1 MHHQTFLPAS
11 FMLFMLT
18 AGTGMAQSIDV
29 TATYRERMSLPPKA
43 ILEAVLEDVSR
54 ADAPAQPIASIRL
67 PSPGNPPFAFTIA
80 YDPARIQSNHRYAV
94 RARVLVDEKLRFT
107 TDTATPVITNGNPTK
122 VTLMLRRVETSQTPP
137 ASAGGARP
145 LEGTYWRVTELA
157 GKPAPKQDPKSEAHL
172 QFQVGRVSGADGCNR
187 LTGSYQLKGDRIT
200 FNQMAGTQMAC
211 LNASGTEGPF
221 RDALNN
227 ASRLTIAANRLDLF
241 DAAGMRLAT
250 FEAGSDP
257 SAVTPS
263 AGLAGTSWQLVK
275 FQGSDDTT
283 LTPDDR
289 SNYTV
294 EFGAGGQLTA
304 RLDCNRGRGTWK
316 STSSSQI
323 ALGPLAL
330 TRALCP
336 PGSMHDQIVKQ
347 WGNIRSYVIRDG
359 HLFLA
364 LMADGGIY
372 EFEPK

>member
-1 MHHQTFLPAS
+1 MHRQTLLPAA
-11 FMLFMLT
+11 FMFFGLT
-18 AGTGMAQSIDV
+18 AGTAMAQSIEV

-43 ILEAVLEDVSR
+43 VLEAVLEDVSR

-80 YDPARIQSNHRYAV
+80 YDPARIQSNHQYAV
-94 RARVLVDEKLRFT
+94 RARILVDEEPRFT

-122 VTLMLRRVETSQTPP
+122 VSLMLRRVATSQT
-137 ASAGGARP
+137 
-145 LEGTYWRVTELA
+145 
-157 GKPAPKQDPKSEAHL
+157 
-172 QFQVGRVSGADGCNR
+172 
-187 LTGSYQLKGDRIT
+187 
-200 FNQMAGTQMAC
+200 
-211 LNASGTEGPF
+211 
-221 RDALNN
+221 
-227 ASRLTIAANRLDLF
+227 
-241 DAAGMRLAT
+241 
-250 FEAGSDP
+250 
-257 SAVTPS
+257 
-263 AGLAGTSWQLVK
+263 GLAGTSWQLVK

-289 SNYTV
+289 SKYTV

-304 RLDCNRGRGTWK
+304 RVDCNRGRGTWK
-316 STSSSQI
+316 STGSSQI
-323 ALGPLAL
+323 AFGPLAL

-347 WGNIRSYVIRDG
+347 WGNIRSYVIREG